1 MLGKRGGRMN
11 FRKVSDRELRCS
23 VSVEE
28 IRANGLEVSD
38 LLKRSEKT
46 YEFFEY
52 LVQEGQE
59 ETGFEKNGP
68 MSVEGIFLNGTLELI
83 FRSVDED
90 EADAWEERESEDES
104 YEELIP
110 SLPDI
115 DPENGEV
122 LKLVQVRFA
131 SAGLL
136 YQFCQLLP
144 FAEKV
149 PSSLYQADGC
159 YVLIL
164 DLDDCTRSEIGAFC
178 MLANEYGTESAYGDL
193 QASQVMEHGR
203 HICDDAVYRIHEMK
217 PAEK

>member
-1 MLGKRGGRMN
+1 MN

-28 IRANGLEVSD
+28 IRAKGLEVSD

-59 ETGFEKNGP
+59 ETGVEKSGP

-90 EADAWEERESEDES
+90 EAGEWEERENEEEY
-104 YEELIP
+104 YEAPMP

-136 YQFCQLLP
+136 YRFCQLLP

-149 PSSLYQADGC
+149 PSSLYQADGS

-164 DLDDCTRSEIGAFC
+164 DLDNCTRSEIGAFC
-178 MLANEYGTESAYGDL
+178 MLANEYGAQSTYGDL

-203 HICDDAVYRIHEMK
+203 HVCDDAVYHIHEMK
-217 PAEK
+217 PMEQ

>member
-1 MLGKRGGRMN
+1 MI
-11 FRKVSDRELRCS
+11 FRKISDRERRCS

-38 LLKRSEKT
+38 LLKRSDKT

-90 EADAWEERESEDES
+90 EAGEWEERENEEEY
-104 YEELIP
+104 YEAPMP

-136 YQFCQLLP
+136 YRFCQLLP

-149 PSSLYQADGC
+149 PSSLYQADGA

-164 DLDDCTRSEIGAFC
+164 DLDNCTRSEIGAFC
-178 MLANEYGTESAYGDL
+178 MLANEYGADSAYGDL

-203 HICDDAVYRIHEMK
+203 HVCDDAVYRIHEMK
-217 PAEK
+217 PVDKQ

>member
-1 MLGKRGGRMN
+1 MN

-38 LLKRSEKT
+38 LLKRSDKT

-83 FRSVDED
+83 FRSVDEEELD
-90 EADAWEERESEDES
+90 EWEEREDEY
-104 YEELIP
+104 YESPVP

-115 DPENGEV
+115 DPDNGEA
-122 LKLVQVRFA
+122 LKLIQVRFA

-136 YQFCQLLP
+136 YRFCQLLT
-144 FAEKV
+144 FAERV
-149 PSSLYQADGC
+149 PSSLYQMEGD
-159 YVLIL
+159 YVLVL
-164 DLDDCTRSEIGAFC
+164 DLDDCTKAQIGAFC
-178 MLANEYGTESAYGDL
+178 MLANEYGTQSVYGDL

-203 HICDDAVYRIHEMK
+203 HICDDAAFRIHEMK
-217 PAEK
+217 PVEK

>member
-1 MLGKRGGRMN
+1 MN
-11 FRKVSDRELRCS
+11 FCKVSDRELRCS

-28 IRANGLEVSD
+28 IRAKGLEVSD

-59 ETGFEKNGP
+59 ETGFEKSGP

-90 EADAWEERESEDES
+90 EAGEWEERENEEEY
-104 YEELIP
+104 YEAPMP

-136 YQFCQLLP
+136 YRFCQLLP

-149 PSSLYQADGC
+149 PSSLYQADGS

-164 DLDDCTRSEIGAFC
+164 DLDNCTRSESGAFC
-178 MLANEYGTESAYGDL
+178 MLANEYGAQSTYGDL

-203 HICDDAVYRIHEMK
+203 HVCDDAVYRIHEMK
-217 PAEK
+217 PVDKQ

>member
-1 MLGKRGGRMN
+1 MN

-38 LLKRSEKT
+38 LLKRSDKT

-90 EADAWEERESEDES
+90 EADELEEREGLDEAF
-104 YEELIP
+104 EELTP

-115 DPENGEV
+115 DPESGEV

-131 SAGLL
+131 SAGSL
-136 YQFCQLLP
+136 YRFCQLLT
-144 FAEKV
+144 FAGKV
-149 PSSLYQADGC
+149 PSSLYQADGD

-178 MLANEYGTESAYGDL
+178 MLANEYGNESAYGDL
-193 QASQVMEHGR
+193 QASQVMEHGK
-203 HICDDAVYRIHEMK
+203 HICDDAAYRIHEMK
-217 PAEK
+217 PVET

>member
-1 MLGKRGGRMN
+1 MN

-28 IRANGLEVSD
+28 IHEQGLEVSD

-59 ETGFEKNGP
+59 ETGFEKSGP

-90 EADAWEERESEDES
+90 EDDDWEEHESEETA
-104 YEELIP
+104 YEQPTP

-115 DPENGEV
+115 DPDSEEV

-131 SAGLL
+131 SAGQL

-149 PSSLYQADGC
+149 PSSLFQADGS
-159 YVLIL
+159 YVLVL
-164 DLDDCTRSEIGAFC
+164 DMDHCTKAEIGSFC

-193 QASQVMEHGR
+193 QASQVMEHGK

-217 PAEK
+217 PVEK

>member
-1 MLGKRGGRMN
+1 MI
-11 FRKVSDRELRCS
+11 FRKISDRELRCS

-28 IRANGLEVSD
+28 IQANGLEVSD
-38 LLKRSEKT
+38 LLKRSDKT

-59 ETGFEKNGP
+59 ETGFEKSGP

-83 FRSVDED
+83 FRSVDEE
-90 EADAWEERESEDES
+90 EADRWEEHESGEV
-104 YEELIP
+104 YEAPVP

-115 DPENGEV
+115 DPESGEV

-136 YQFCQLLP
+136 YQFCQLLS

-149 PSSLYQADGC
+149 PSSLYQADGA
-159 YVLIL
+159 YVLVL

-178 MLANEYGTESAYGDL
+178 MLANEYGTDSVYGDL
-193 QASQVMEHGR
+193 QASQIMEHGR
-203 HICDDAVYRIHEMK
+203 HVCDDAVYRIHEMK
-217 PAEK
+217 PVET

>member
-1 MLGKRGGRMN
+1 MN

-28 IRANGLEVSD
+28 IRAKGLEVSD

-59 ETGFEKNGP
+59 ETGFEKSGP

-83 FRSVDED
+83 FRSVDEE
-90 EADAWEERESEDES
+90 EAGDWEERE
-104 YEELIP
+104 EEADFDALMP

-115 DPENGEV
+115 DPESGEV

-149 PSSLYQADGC
+149 PSSLYQADGE

-164 DLDDCTRSEIGAFC
+164 DLDDCTRTEIGAFC
-178 MLANEYGTESAYGDL
+178 MLANEYGTQSAYGDL

-203 HICDDAVYRIHEMK
+203 HICDDAVFRIHEMK
-217 PAEK
+217 PVEK

>member
-1 MLGKRGGRMN
+1 MN
-11 FRKVSDRELRCS
+11 FSKVSDRELRCS

-28 IRANGLEVSD
+28 IHEQGLEVSD

-59 ETGFEKNGP
+59 ETGFEKSGP

-90 EADAWEERESEDES
+90 EAGEWEERENEEEY
-104 YEELIP
+104 YEAPMP

-136 YQFCQLLP
+136 YRFCQLLP

-149 PSSLYQADGC
+149 PSSLYQADGS

-164 DLDDCTRSEIGAFC
+164 DLDNCTRSEIGAFC
-178 MLANEYGTESAYGDL
+178 MLANEYGAQSTYGDL

-203 HICDDAVYRIHEMK
+203 HVCDDAVYHIHEMK
-217 PAEK
+217 PMEQ

>member
-1 MLGKRGGRMN
+1 MN

-28 IRANGLEVSD
+28 IRAKGLEVSD

-59 ETGFEKNGP
+59 ETGFEKSGP

-90 EADAWEERESEDES
+90 EIDDWEDREDEDDY
-104 YEELIP
+104 YEAPTP

-115 DPENGEV
+115 DPESGEV
-122 LKLVQVRFA
+122 LKLIQVHFS

-136 YQFCQLLP
+136 YKFCQLLP

-149 PSSLYQADGC
+149 PSSLFLVDGV
-159 YVLIL
+159 YVMVM
-164 DLDDCTRSEIGAFC
+164 DLDQCTRTEIGAFC
-178 MLANEYGTESAYGDL
+178 MLANEYGLESAYGDL

-217 PAEK
+217 PVEK

>member
-1 MLGKRGGRMN
+1 MN
-11 FRKVSDRELRCS
+11 FRKVSDTELRCS
-23 VSVEE
+23 VSMEE
-28 IRANGLEVSD
+28 IHEKGLEVSD
-38 LLKRSEKT
+38 LIKRSDKT
-46 YEFFEY
+46 FEFFES
-52 LVQEGQE
+52 LVQEAQE
-59 ETGFEKNGP
+59 ETGFEKTGP
-68 MSVEGIFLNGTLELI
+68 MSVEGVFLNGNLELI
-83 FRSVDED
+83 FRCMDEED
-90 EADAWEERESEDES
+90 EEEWDRLESMENAGIDHIPQPEQQDLFDVNRENK
-104 YEELIP
+104 
-110 SLPDI
+110 
-115 DPENGEV
+115 EN

-136 YQFCQLLP
+136 YQFCQRLS

-149 PSSLYQADGC
+149 PSSFYQADGS

-217 PAEK
+217 PVEK

>member
-1 MLGKRGGRMN
+1 MN

-23 VSVEE
+23 VAVEA
-28 IRANGLEVSD
+28 IRAKGLEVSD

-59 ETGFEKNGP
+59 ETGFEKSGP

-90 EADAWEERESEDES
+90 EAGEWEERENEEEY
-104 YEELIP
+104 YEAPMP

-115 DPENGEV
+115 DPEKGEV

-136 YQFCQLLP
+136 YRFCQLLP

-149 PSSLYQADGC
+149 PSSLYQADGS

-164 DLDDCTRSEIGAFC
+164 DLDNCTRSEIGAFC
-178 MLANEYGTESAYGDL
+178 MLANEYGAQSTYGDL

-203 HICDDAVYRIHEMK
+203 HVCDDAVYHIHEMK
-217 PAEK
+217 PMEQ

>member
-1 MLGKRGGRMN
+1 MN

-28 IRANGLEVSD
+28 IQAKGLEVSD

-59 ETGFEKNGP
+59 ETGFEKSGP

-83 FRSVDED
+83 FRSVDEE
-90 EADAWEERESEDES
+90 EAGDWEERE
-104 YEELIP
+104 EEADFDALMP

-115 DPENGEV
+115 DPESGEV

-149 PSSLYQADGC
+149 PSSLYQADGE

-164 DLDDCTRSEIGAFC
+164 DLDDCTRTEIGAFC
-178 MLANEYGTESAYGDL
+178 MLANEYGTQSAYGDL

-203 HICDDAVYRIHEMK
+203 HICDDAVFRIHEMK
-217 PAEK
+217 PVEK

>member
-1 MLGKRGGRMN
+1 MN

-28 IRANGLEVSD
+28 IRAKGLEVSD

-59 ETGFEKNGP
+59 ETGFEKSGP

-90 EADAWEERESEDES
+90 EAGEWEERENEEEY
-104 YEELIP
+104 YEAPMP

-136 YQFCQLLP
+136 YRFCQLLP

-149 PSSLYQADGC
+149 PSSLYQADGS

-164 DLDDCTRSEIGAFC
+164 DLDNCTRSEIGAFC
-178 MLANEYGTESAYGDL
+178 MLANEYGAQSTYSDL

-203 HICDDAVYRIHEMK
+203 HVCDDAVYHIHEMK
-217 PAEK
+217 PMEQ

>member
-1 MLGKRGGRMN
+1 MN

-28 IRANGLEVSD
+28 IRAKGLEVSD

-59 ETGFEKNGP
+59 ETGFEKSGP
-68 MSVEGIFLNGTLELI
+68 MSVEGIFLNGMLELI
-83 FRSVDED
+83 FRSVDEEEMD
-90 EADAWEERESEDES
+90 DWEDREAEEAF
-104 YEELIP
+104 YEAPAP

-115 DPENGEV
+115 DPESGEA
-122 LKLVQVRFA
+122 LKLVQVRFG

-136 YQFCQLLP
+136 YRFCQLFP
-144 FAEKV
+144 FADKV
-149 PSSLYQADGC
+149 PSSLYQADGQ

-164 DLDDCTRSEIGAFC
+164 DMDDCTKSEICAFC
-178 MLANEYGTESAYGDL
+178 MLANEYGTESTYGDL

-203 HICDDAVYRIHEMK
+203 HICDDAVFRIHEMK
-217 PAEK
+217 PVEQ

>member
-1 MLGKRGGRMN
+1 MN

-28 IRANGLEVSD
+28 IHEQGLEVSD

-59 ETGFEKNGP
+59 ETGFEKSGP

-90 EADAWEERESEDES
+90 EAGEWEERENEEEY
-104 YEELIP
+104 YEAPMP

-136 YQFCQLLP
+136 YRFCQLLP

-149 PSSLYQADGC
+149 PSSLYQADGS

-164 DLDDCTRSEIGAFC
+164 DLDNCTRSEIGAFC
-178 MLANEYGTESAYGDL
+178 MLANEYGADSAYGDL

-203 HICDDAVYRIHEMK
+203 HVCDDAVYHIHEMK
-217 PAEK
+217 PMEQ

>member
-1 MLGKRGGRMN
+1 MI
-11 FRKVSDRELRCS
+11 FRKISDRELRCS

-28 IRANGLEVSD
+28 IQANGLEVSD
-38 LLKRSEKT
+38 LLKRSDKT

-59 ETGFEKNGP
+59 ETGFEKSGP

-83 FRSVDED
+83 FRSVDEE
-90 EADAWEERESEDES
+90 EADRWEEFEREDEV
-104 YEELIP
+104 YEEPVP

-115 DPENGEV
+115 DPESGEI
-122 LKLVQVRFA
+122 LKLMQVRFA

-149 PSSLYQADGC
+149 PSSLYQADGV

-164 DLDDCTRSEIGAFC
+164 DLDECTRTEIGAFC
-178 MLANEYGTESAYGDL
+178 MLANEYGTESVYGDL
-193 QASQVMEHGR
+193 QASQIMEHGR
-203 HICDDAVYRIHEMK
+203 HVCDDAVYRIHEMK
-217 PAEK
+217 QVET

>member
-1 MLGKRGGRMN
+1 MN

-28 IRANGLEVSD
+28 IRAKGLEVSD

-90 EADAWEERESEDES
+90 EADGWEEREEAQDL
-104 YEELIP
+104 YEAPMP

-136 YQFCQLLP
+136 YQFCQLLA

-149 PSSLYQADGC
+149 PSSLYQVDGE

-178 MLANEYGTESAYGDL
+178 MLANEYGGQSAYGDL

-217 PAEK
+217 PMEK

>member
-1 MLGKRGGRMN
+1 MN

-28 IRANGLEVSD
+28 IRAKGLELSD

-59 ETGFEKNGP
+59 ETGFEKSGP

-90 EADAWEERESEDES
+90 EAGEWEERENEEEY
-104 YEELIP
+104 YEAPMP

-136 YQFCQLLP
+136 YRFCQLLP

-149 PSSLYQADGC
+149 PSSLYQADGS

-164 DLDDCTRSEIGAFC
+164 DLDNCTRSEIGAFC
-178 MLANEYGTESAYGDL
+178 MLANEYGAQSTYGDL

-203 HICDDAVYRIHEMK
+203 HVCDDAVYHIHEMK
-217 PAEK
+217 PMEQ

>member
-1 MLGKRGGRMN
+1 MN
-11 FRKVSDRELRCS
+11 FRKISDNELRCS

-38 LLKRSEKT
+38 LLKRSDKT

-52 LVQEGQE
+52 LVHEGQE

-68 MSVEGIFLNGTLELI
+68 MSVEGVFMNGNLELI
-83 FRSVDED
+83 FRSVDE
-90 EADAWEERESEDES
+90 EAADGWEE
-104 YEELIP
+104 YERAADDYVEQTP

-115 DPENGEV
+115 DPDNGEV

-136 YQFCQLLP
+136 YQFCRLFP

-149 PSSLYQADGC
+149 PSSLYEMDGK
-159 YVLIL
+159 YVLVL
-164 DLDDCTRSEIGAFC
+164 DLDDCTKTEIGAFC
-178 MLANEYGTESAYGDL
+178 MLANEYGTDSAYGDL

-203 HICDDAVYRIHEMK
+203 HVCDDAVYRIHGMQ
-217 PAEK
+217 PAETESASDTK

>member
-1 MLGKRGGRMN
+1 MN

-28 IRANGLEVSD
+28 IRAKGLEVSD

-59 ETGFEKNGP
+59 ETGFEKSGP

-83 FRSVDED
+83 FRSVDEE
-90 EADAWEERESEDES
+90 EAGDWEERE
-104 YEELIP
+104 EEADFDALMP

-115 DPENGEV
+115 DPESGEV

-149 PSSLYQADGC
+149 PSSLYQADGE

-164 DLDDCTRSEIGAFC
+164 DLDDCTRTEIGAFC
-178 MLANEYGTESAYGDL
+178 MLANEYGTQSAYGDL

-203 HICDDAVYRIHEMK
+203 HICDAAVFPIHEME
-217 PAEK
+217 PVEK

>member
-1 MLGKRGGRMN
+1 MI
-11 FRKVSDRELRCS
+11 FRKVSDNELRCS

-38 LLKRSEKT
+38 LLRRSDKT

-68 MSVEGIFLNGTLELI
+68 MSVEGIFLNGNLELI

-90 EADAWEERESEDES
+90 EDIGWEEREASGYS
-104 YEELIP
+104 YEEPTP

-115 DPENGEV
+115 NPAEGEI
-122 LKLVQVRFA
+122 LKLVQVRFS
-131 SAGLL
+131 SAGQL
-136 YQFCQLLP
+136 YRFCQLLP
-144 FAEKV
+144 FTEKV
-149 PSSLYQADGC
+149 PSSLYQQDGK
-159 YVLIL
+159 YVLVL
-164 DLDDCTRSEIGAFC
+164 DLDDCERNEIGAFC
-178 MLANEYGTESAYGDL
+178 LLANEYGIDSAYGDL

-203 HICDDAVYRIHEMK
+203 HICDDAAYRIHEMK
-217 PAEK
+217 PVEK

>member
-1 MLGKRGGRMN
+1 MN

-38 LLKRSEKT
+38 LLKRSDKT

-83 FRSVDED
+83 FRSVDEEELD
-90 EADAWEERESEDES
+90 EWEGREDEY
-104 YEELIP
+104 YESPVP

-115 DPENGEV
+115 DPDNGEA
-122 LKLVQVRFA
+122 LKLIQVRFA

-136 YQFCQLLP
+136 YRFCQLLT
-144 FAEKV
+144 FAERV
-149 PSSLYQADGC
+149 PSSLYQMEGD
-159 YVLIL
+159 YVLVL
-164 DLDDCTRSEIGAFC
+164 DLDDCTKAQIGAFC
-178 MLANEYGTESAYGDL
+178 MLANEYGTQSVYGDL

-203 HICDDAVYRIHEMK
+203 HICDDAAFRIHEMK
-217 PAEK
+217 PVEK

>member
-1 MLGKRGGRMN
+1 MN

-38 LLKRSEKT
+38 LLKRSDKT

-90 EADAWEERESEDES
+90 EADELEEREGLDEAF
-104 YEELIP
+104 EELTP

-115 DPENGEV
+115 DPDNGEV

-131 SAGLL
+131 SAGQL
-136 YQFCQLLP
+136 YQFCQLLT
-144 FAEKV
+144 FAEKI
-149 PSSLYQADGC
+149 PSHRLC
-159 YVLIL
+159 K
-164 DLDDCTRSEIGAFC
+164 T
-178 MLANEYGTESAYGDL
+178 
-193 QASQVMEHGR
+193 
-203 HICDDAVYRIHEMK
+203 
-217 PAEK
+217 

>member
-1 MLGKRGGRMN
+1 MN

-28 IRANGLEVSD
+28 IRAKGLEVSD

-59 ETGFEKNGP
+59 ETGFEKSGP

-90 EADAWEERESEDES
+90 EAGEWEERENEEEY
-104 YEELIP
+104 YEAPMP

-136 YQFCQLLP
+136 YRFCPLQ
-144 FAEKV
+144 KRCRV
-149 PSSLYQADGC
+149 
-159 YVLIL
+159 
-164 DLDDCTRSEIGAFC
+164 RSIRQMALMC
-178 MLANEYGTESAYGDL
+178 
-193 QASQVMEHGR
+193 
-203 HICDDAVYRIHEMK
+203 
-217 PAEK
+217 